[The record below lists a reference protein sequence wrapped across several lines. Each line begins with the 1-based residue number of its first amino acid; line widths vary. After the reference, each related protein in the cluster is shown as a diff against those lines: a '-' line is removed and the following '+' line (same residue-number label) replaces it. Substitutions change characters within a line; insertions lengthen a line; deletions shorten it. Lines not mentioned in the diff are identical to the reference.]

1 MARVNR
7 RAVLV
12 GIGAG
17 AALTLAASAPRADR
31 LPRRLDGSF
40 LQVWKDDLAL
50 PRTRWAERLRQL
62 KALGCQSLV
71 LQWTAFGAAYAMSDP
86 LLDDVMDLALAAGL
100 RVRVGLPYQ
109 EGYWPMLAATDVMVR
124 SAYFMRATEAGTRII
139 EGSRLSA
146 HPAFSGWYV
155 PYEIEQVNWA
165 DAERRAILV
174 RYLSALAKAN
184 GPGIPLAIST
194 FRSALPGPQ
203 TLVDLWRMILDAVS
217 LRLMVQ
223 DGVGVQG
230 MGNYRHLAP
239 LFALLRQRGTA
250 FDTVVELFREIASAQ
265 TDGTTFSAVPAT
277 MVRLRA
283 QLAAAADTGAQSLIG
298 FAIHPY
304 MTDGSPAANQ
314 LRMAYTRALRR
325 DVDP

>member
-1 MARVNR
+1 MMA
-7 RAVLV
+7 A
-12 GIGAG
+12 GAG
-17 AALTLAASAPRADR
+17 LTLAASAPRADR
-31 LPRRLDGSF
+31 LPYRLDGSF

-50 PRTRWAERLRQL
+50 PRPRWAARLRQL
-62 KALGCQSLV
+62 RALGCQSLV
-71 LQWTAFGAAYAMSDP
+71 LQWTAFGTAYAMSDP

-109 EGYWPMLAATDVMVR
+109 EGYWPMLAATDIAVR
-124 SAYFMRATEAGTRII
+124 TTYFARATEVGIRVIQ
-139 EGSRLSA
+139 GSRLSS
-146 HPAFSGWYV
+146 HPAFAGWYA

-165 DAERRAILV
+165 DAARRAVLV

-184 GPGIPLAIST
+184 GPGIPLAVST

-203 TLVDLWRMILDAVS
+203 TLVDLWRAILDAVP

-223 DGVGVQG
+223 DGVSIHG

-239 LFALLRQRGTA
+239 LFALLRQRGAT
-250 FDTVVELFREIASAQ
+250 FDTVVELFTEIASAK

-298 FAIHPY
+298 FAVHPY
-304 MTDGSPAANQ
+304 MTDGSPAAMQ
-314 LRMAYTRALRR
+314 LRTAYARALRR
-325 DVDP
+325 DGDCDL